1 VTHYRNGKVR
11 EYKVRD
17 EMVNHGWATVSQSG
31 GSKGAVDLVMVHLEH
46 GHAYVQVGSRT
57 KTLGPADRERL
68 CDLADI
74 DGALPI
80 LAIVVP
86 RQPVTYWHVDRGTP
100 GGWTRYDL
108 TDPAPAATSTLAAGA
123 ATPKETT

>member
-1 VTHYRNGKVR
+1 MTHYSNGKAR

-17 EMVNHGWATVSQSG
+17 EMTDHGWSCVSQSG

-74 DGALPI
+74 DGALPL
-80 LAIVVP
+80 LAIVTP
-86 RQPVTYWHVDRGTP
+86 RRPVTYWQVDRGMP
-100 GGWTRYDL
+100 KGWQRWDV
-108 TDPAPAATSTLAAGA
+108 AA
-123 ATPKETT
+123 